1 MKKIIFLLF
10 CFFCFFSCTDLD
22 VEDDGDPRGKNRR
35 RDREDSKKEKEKG
48 EYGATDVCEGADYT
62 LYLDECPEEG
72 DGIGPGIGAD
82 GFRPGGRS
90 SDSDGFAGALPESKK
105 PMDILFV
112 LDTSHSMSSYY
123 NSKFRKR
130 FRTFITSLNRID
142 WRMFFTNAGYSSSG
156 WFLSSAMN
164 GKAMKLENSSGK
176 MDIQVLDRFLPGYS
190 NIFHWT
196 LTREPDR
203 SSEHEHSHSN
213 RCQYPP
219 YCNGGE
225 EPLHALEAGFSA
237 NKHLTR
243 EEADFVAIIITNTD
257 ANPTEGES
265 TVTADTIFKEFKK
278 VYGSDKRLYVLS
290 IIVMPGDAEC
300 VKEND
305 DLQFLFKETN
315 EGKQI
320 AEVAKK
326 IGGGNFSICL
336 KDYSI
341 VADTIVRLST
351 Q

>member
-1 MKKIIFLLF
+1 MLF
-10 CFFCFFSCTDLD
+10 CFLCFFGCTDLD
-22 VEDDGDPRGKNRR
+22 VEDDGDLNRKNGG
-35 RDREDSKKEKEKG
+35 RDREDSRKDREKNG
-48 EYGATDVCEGADYT
+48 YGTKDVCEGADYT
-62 LYLDECPEEG
+62 LYLDECPERG
-72 DGIGPGIGAD
+72 DDRIGAD
-82 GFRPGGRS
+82 GFRPGGGV
-90 SDSDGFAGALPESKK
+90 SDSDGVAGSLSKSKK
-105 PMDILFV
+105 QMDILFV
-112 LDTSHSMSSYY
+112 LDTSNSMYGY
-123 NSKFRKR
+123 LNSKFKKR

-164 GKAMKLENSSGK
+164 GKAMELENRSGA

-203 SSEHEHSHSN
+203 TSENEHGHSN
-213 RCQYPP
+213 RCHYAP

-225 EPLHALEAGFSA
+225 RPLRALKAGFSA

-257 ANPTEGES
+257 ENMTEGES

-278 VYGSDKRLYVLS
+278 VYGSDKTLYVLN

-305 DLQFLFKETN
+305 KMQFLFKETN

-341 VADTIVRLST
+341 VADTIVQLST